1 MARAFRPEVV
11 ALALAGCLEY
21 SPHAPPTDPEHRDVH
36 AKALARLAATPAPT
50 PLRFAVV
57 GDTQRAFDEAEDAVS
72 LLNGRDDLAFVV
84 QMGDFTHYGIAPE
97 FVQMND
103 LFLRLRVPY
112 FVVIGAHEHLGNGRD
127 IYARMFGTREL
138 AFTYGR
144 TRFLLFD
151 SNSRELGFGGAVPD
165 LRWLEA
171 QLADDGTYD
180 LAVFFSHVVPGSSDF
195 DPALEEPYLALLRGA
210 GPVLSFHAHEHRFEF
225 EERDGVPIYVADAVD
240 HRSILV
246 VTVHDGGA
254 FEVERVHF

>member
-1 MARAFRPEVV
+1 VDRVLRPAAV

-21 SPHAPPTDPEHRDVH
+21 SPHAPPTAPEHRDVH
-36 AKALARLAATPAPT
+36 AKALARLAEAPAPS

-57 GDTQRAFDEAEDAVS
+57 GDTQRAFDAVEDAVAF
-72 LLNGRDDLAFVV
+72 LNARDDLAFVV

-103 LFLRLRVPY
+103 LFLRLRAPY

-127 IYARMFGTREL
+127 IYARMFGEREL
-138 AFTYGR
+138 AFTHGR

-151 SNSRELGFGGAVPD
+151 SNSRELGFRGDVPD
-165 LRWLEA
+165 LAWLAA
-171 QLADDGTYD
+171 QLPGDGTYD
-180 LAVFFSHVVPGSSDF
+180 LAVFFSHVLPGSSDF

-210 GPVLSFHAHEHRFEF
+210 GRVLSFHAHEHRFDF
-225 EERDGVPIYVADAVD
+225 EERDGVPLYLADAVD

-246 VTVHDGGA
+246 VTVHESGA